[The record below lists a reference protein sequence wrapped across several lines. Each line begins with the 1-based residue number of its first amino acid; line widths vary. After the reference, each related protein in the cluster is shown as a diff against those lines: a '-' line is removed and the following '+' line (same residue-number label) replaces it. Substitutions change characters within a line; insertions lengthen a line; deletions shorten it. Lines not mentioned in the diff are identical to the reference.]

1 MLTPEAV
8 AEKTFRKTMFGYDL
22 EQVDAFL
29 DEIILQ
35 MQQQEKER
43 REMAD
48 MIDLLSA
55 RLQKYESESA
65 RSFSIN
71 DSEKQDDSD
80 R

>member
-29 DEIILQ
+29 DEIIIQ

-43 REMAD
+43 QEMAE
-48 MIDLLSA
+48 MINILSM

-65 RSFSIN
+65 GSFSITEQ
-71 DSEKQDDSD
+71 DSKE
-80 R
+80 

>member
-29 DEIILQ
+29 DEIIEQ

-48 MIDLLSA
+48 MIDSLSA

-65 RSFSIN
+65 GSFSISG
-71 DSEKQDDSD
+71 SENKE
-80 R
+80 

>member
-43 REMAD
+43 REMAE
-48 MIDLLSA
+48 MIDILST
-55 RLQKYESESA
+55 RLQKYESESNGSVSLSGQENA
-65 RSFSIN
+65 
-71 DSEKQDDSD
+71 
-80 R
+80 

>member
-29 DEIILQ
+29 DEIIVQ

-43 REMAD
+43 REMVE
-48 MIDLLSA
+48 MIDTLSA

-71 DSEKQDDSD
+71 EREKENDPD

>member
-1 MLTPEAV
+1 MLTPEAI

-29 DEIILQ
+29 DEIIVQ

-43 REMAD
+43 REMSE
-48 MIDLLSA
+48 MIDQLSA

-65 RSFSIN
+65 RSFSI
-71 DSEKQDDSD
+71 SEPESNE
-80 R
+80 

>member
-29 DEIILQ
+29 DEIIVQ

-48 MIDLLSA
+48 MIDILSR
-55 RLQKYESESA
+55 RLQKYESESTG
-65 RSFSIN
+65 SFSI
-71 DSEKQDDSD
+71 SERETGK
-80 R
+80 